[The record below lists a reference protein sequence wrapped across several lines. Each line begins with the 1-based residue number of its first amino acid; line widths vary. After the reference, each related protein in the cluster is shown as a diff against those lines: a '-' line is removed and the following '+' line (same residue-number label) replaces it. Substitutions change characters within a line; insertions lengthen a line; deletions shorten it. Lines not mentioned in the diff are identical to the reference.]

1 LVYLALR
8 GLEYDIFR
16 FKEAGNSETI
26 RKKGETS
33 MRNAPINRGGE
44 NSNFRLD
51 RREFILAGL
60 ALAATSIVPNIA
72 VAAPAKPPIVSAR
85 RKLGSLEVSAL
96 GLGCMS
102 MNGGQYNPPKDKRE
116 MIRLIHQAVDR
127 GVDFFDTAEVYGPFI
142 NEELV
147 GEALAP
153 FRKKVV
159 IATKF
164 GFDLNYETGRRS
176 GGVNSRPE
184 HIRRVVE
191 ASLKRL
197 KVDTIDL
204 LYQHRVDPTVPI
216 EDVAG
221 TVKDLVQQG
230 KVKHFGL
237 SEPGLQTVRRAHA
250 VLPLAAVQNEYSL
263 LWRGPE
269 KKELALFEEL
279 GIGFVPWSPLGAG
292 FLTGTINENTRFG
305 GPGYS
310 YTDYRLTNPR
320 FTPENL
326 KANMRLVDLL
336 RDWARRKEATP
347 AQIALAW
354 LLAQK
359 PWIVPIPGTTN
370 PQHLDE
376 NLGAL
381 SVKFTPEELREFNA
395 AAEKI
400 VIHGE
405 RLRKELLVLS
415 GVEAPLTK

>member
-1 LVYLALR
+1 
-8 GLEYDIFR
+8 
-16 FKEAGNSETI
+16 
-26 RKKGETS
+26 
-33 MRNAPINRGGE
+33 
-44 NSNFRLD
+44 
-51 RREFILAGL
+51 
-60 ALAATSIVPNIA
+60 
-72 VAAPAKPPIVSAR
+72 
-85 RKLGSLEVSAL
+85 
-96 GLGCMS
+96 
-102 MNGGQYNPPKDKRE
+102 

-127 GVDFFDTAEVYGPFI
+127 GVTFFDTAEVYGPFI

-153 FRKKVV
+153 LREKVV

-164 GFDLNYETGRRS
+164 GFDLDYETGRRS

-191 ASLKRL
+191 GSLKRL
-197 KVDTIDL
+197 KVTTIDL
-204 LYQHRVDPTVPI
+204 LYQHRVDPKVPI

-221 TVKDLVQQG
+221 TVKDLIQQG

-250 VLPLAAVQNEYSL
+250 VQPVTAIQNEYSL
-263 LWRGPE
+263 LARAPGE
-269 KKELALFEEL
+269 SVFAVCEEL
-279 GIGFVPWSPLGAG
+279 GIGLVPWSPLGCG
-292 FLTGTINENTRFG
+292 FLTGGINEKTPFDV
-305 GPGYS
+305 PG

-326 KANMRLVDLL
+326 KANMPLVALL

-359 PWIVPIPGTTN
+359 PWIIPIPGTTN

-376 NLGAL
+376 NLGAMA
-381 SVKFTPEELREFNA
+381 VIFAADELREINA
-395 AAEKI
+395 ATDAI
-400 VIHGE
+400 MIHGA
-405 RLRKELLVLS
+405 RLRPELLVLS
-415 GVEAPLTK
+415 GVETPPKKGTADEKQ

>member
-1 LVYLALR
+1 M
-8 GLEYDIFR
+8 
-16 FKEAGNSETI
+16 ETRMLGKI
-26 RKKGETS
+26 GKQMS
-33 MRNAPINRGGE
+33 NAPINRDRE
-44 NSNFRLD
+44 NGSFRSN
-51 RREFILAGL
+51 RREFIMGGL
-60 ALAATSIVPNIA
+60 VLAAAGCTRAALVS
-72 VAAPAKPPIVSAR
+72 APAKQPVVSAR
-85 RKLGSLEVSAL
+85 RKLGGLEVSAL

-116 MIRLIHQAVDR
+116 MIRLIHAAVDR
-127 GVDFFDTAEVYGPFI
+127 GVDFFDTAELYGPFI

-153 FRKKVV
+153 FREKVV

-164 GFDLNYETGRRS
+164 GFDLDYDTGRRS

-250 VLPLAAVQNEYSL
+250 VLPLAAVQDEYSL

-269 KKELALFEEL
+269 KEELALFEEL
-279 GIGFVPWSPLGAG
+279 GIGLVPWSPLGAG

-326 KANMRLVDLL
+326 KANMPLVHLL

-370 PQHLDE
+370 LQHLNE

-381 SVKFTPEELREFNA
+381 SVKFTAEELREFKA
-395 AAEKI
+395 AADKL

-405 RLRKELLVLS
+405 RLRPELLVLS
-415 GVEAPLTK
+415 GVEAPPKN

>member
-1 LVYLALR
+1 
-8 GLEYDIFR
+8 
-16 FKEAGNSETI
+16 
-26 RKKGETS
+26 
-33 MRNAPINRGGE
+33 M
-44 NSNFRLD
+44 
-51 RREFILAGL
+51 
-60 ALAATSIVPNIA
+60 AANT
-72 VAAPAKPPIVSAR
+72 
-85 RKLGSLEVSAL
+85 
-96 GLGCMS
+96 
-102 MNGGQYNPPKDKRE
+102 PPKDKRE

-147 GEALAP
+147 GEALSP
-153 FRKKVV
+153 YREKVV

-164 GFDLNYETGRRS
+164 GFDLDYEAGRRT

-204 LYQHRVDPTVPI
+204 LYQHRVDPNVPI

-221 TVKDLVQQG
+221 TVKDLIQQG

-250 VLPLAAVQNEYSL
+250 VQPLAAVQNEYSL

-269 KKELALFEEL
+269 KEELALFEEL
-279 GIGFVPWSPLGAG
+279 GIGLVPWSPLGAG
-292 FLTGTINENTRFG
+292 FLTGTINENTRFD
-305 GPGYS
+305 GPG

-326 KANMRLVDLL
+326 KANMPLVALL

-354 LLAQK
+354 LMAQR

-381 SVKFTPEELREFNA
+381 SVKFTADELREFNTA
-395 AAEKI
+395 ADKI
-400 VIHGE
+400 VVHGE
-405 RLRKELLVLS
+405 RLRKGLLALS
-415 GVEAPLTK
+415 GVEAPPKK